1 MENTRDGI
9 AGFRLTQHTWHT
21 ELGNWI
27 DAISPD
33 GRRAGALLFD
43 PRVIGLPGV
52 RERVVAAVLA
62 DQRLVAGGTG
72 GLILVADVVAAGE
85 QVWLLTAQAVSP
97 TLADLLAAARLDA
110 GGAVAVL
117 VDTAHT
123 LLALHAAGVTHG
135 SLHPR
140 TVVVGADGV
149 ALLSERGL
157 ADAVRGHLSPP
168 GNDVAAWASLARSLA
183 ASLTGGT
190 AGPSGG
196 PSGGASGGA
205 GGTGGPSGGAGGLS
219 GAGGA
224 SGGTGGASGAF
235 AGGADGASGGPGV
248 VELVERAATT
258 ATGYGLA
265 AARDLLLGGRGT
277 LPGGVISREGLIQA
291 ARGRSAFARQSPDE
305 RPPAYGVVPRDE
317 GDIVT
322 LLHVPGSG
330 TGGAPGGSY
339 SGGGTGGS
347 SGGGTGG
354 GTGGAMGGGAGGGTG
369 NGGGSGPVRFGPG
382 VETRQGTQETTA
394 ERIWREGRAEAETLQ
409 RAGTIRDRAAR
420 ARRRR
425 TVVSAAVLAVVVA
438 GAILAWFKLGD
449 TPALTV
455 ASIEVEA
462 PKKTQGCDSAV
473 VVKGTIVTNGAPGEV
488 TYEWRKS
495 TDDEVVRQTLRTASD
510 RTTYEVPLRW
520 RLKGRS
526 TVKATATLV
535 VLSPGPRM
543 TDKASFTYKC

>member
-9 AGFRLTQHTWHT
+9 AGFRLTQHTWLT

-62 DQRLVAGGTG
+62 DQRLVTSGIG
-72 GLILVADVVAAGE
+72 GLIPVADVVAAGE

-97 TLADLLAAARLDA
+97 TLADLLAAGQVDA
-110 GGAVAVL
+110 GGAAAVL
-117 VDTAHT
+117 VDTAQT
-123 LLALHAAGVTHG
+123 LLALHAAGFTHG

-157 ADAVRGHLSPP
+157 ADAIRGHSSPP
-168 GNDVAAWASLARSLA
+168 DRDVASWASLARSLA
-183 ASLTGGT
+183 ASM
-190 AGPSGG
+190 P
-196 PSGGASGGA
+196 GAAGGA
-205 GGTGGPSGGAGGLS
+205 G
-219 GAGGA
+219 
-224 SGGTGGASGAF
+224 
-235 AGGADGASGGPGV
+235 V
-248 VELVERAATT
+248 VGLVERAATT
-258 ATGYGLA
+258 ATAHGLA
-265 AARDLLLGGRGT
+265 AARDLLLGGRDV
-277 LPGGVISREGLIQA
+277 LPGGVIGREGLIQA
-291 ARGRSAFARQSPDE
+291 ALSRSAFAHQSPYE
-305 RPPAYGVVPRDE
+305 QPAVHGAGPRDE

-322 LLHVPGSG
+322 LLHVPGSSG
-330 TGGAPGGSY
+330 PAGAHGGSY
-339 SGGGTGGS
+339 GGGPDGSYGGS
-347 SGGGTGG
+347 YGGGPDGSPGG
-354 GTGGAMGGGAGGGTG
+354 GPLDGGGAE
-369 NGGGSGPVRFGPG
+369 PVRFGPG
-382 VETRQGTQETTA
+382 VETRQAAQETTA

-409 RAGTIRDRAAR
+409 RAGTVRARAAR

-425 TVVSAAVLAVVVA
+425 TVVSAAVLAVVIA
-438 GAILAWFKLGD
+438 GAILAWLKLGE
-449 TPALTV
+449 TPALRV

-462 PKKTQGCDSAV
+462 PRKTQGCDSAV

-495 TDDEVVRQTLRTASD
+495 TDDDVVRQTLRTVSD

-535 VLSPGPRM
+535 VLSPGTRM

>member
-72 GLILVADVVAAGE
+72 GLIPVADVVAAGE

-97 TLADLLAAARLDA
+97 TLADLLAAAQVDA
-110 GGAVAVL
+110 GGAAAVL
-117 VDTAHT
+117 VDTAQT

-140 TVVVGADGV
+140 TVVIGADGV

-157 ADAVRGHLSPP
+157 ADAIRGHLSPP
-168 GNDVAAWASLARSLA
+168 DGDVAAWASLARSLA
-183 ASLTGGT
+183 ASL
-190 AGPSGG
+190 P
-196 PSGGASGGA
+196 GGA
-205 GGTGGPSGGAGGLS
+205 
-219 GAGGA
+219 
-224 SGGTGGASGAF
+224 
-235 AGGADGASGGPGV
+235 GV
-248 VELVERAATT
+248 VELVERAAAT
-258 ATGYGLA
+258 ATAYGLA
-265 AARDLLLGGRGT
+265 AARDLLLGGRGA

-291 ARGRSAFARQSPDE
+291 ARGRSAFARRSPDE
-305 RPPAYGVVPRDE
+305 QPPAYGAVPRDE

-322 LLHVPGSG
+322 LLHVPGG
-330 TGGAPGGSY
+330 GQGGGA
-339 SGGGTGGS
+339 GGTD
-347 SGGGTGG
+347 
-354 GTGGAMGGGAGGGTG
+354 GAGGGTG
-369 NGGGSGPVRFGPG
+369 NGGVPGPVRFGPG

-394 ERIWREGRAEAETLQ
+394 ERIWREGKAEAETLQ
-409 RAGTIRDRAAR
+409 RVGTIRDRAAR

-438 GAILAWFKLGD
+438 GAILAWLKLGD

-455 ASIEVEA
+455 ASIEVET

-495 TDDEVVRQTLRTASD
+495 TDDEVVRQTLRTVSD

>member
-9 AGFRLTQHTWHT
+9 AGFRLTQHTWLT

-62 DQRLVAGGTG
+62 DQRLVTSGIG
-72 GLILVADVVAAGE
+72 GLIPVADVVAAGE

-97 TLADLLAAARLDA
+97 TLADLLAAGQVDA
-110 GGAVAVL
+110 GGAAAVL
-117 VDTAHT
+117 VDTAQT
-123 LLALHAAGVTHG
+123 LLALHAAGFTHG

-157 ADAVRGHLSPP
+157 ADAIRGHGSPP
-168 GNDVAAWASLARSLA
+168 DRDVASWASLARSLA
-183 ASLTGGT
+183 ASM
-190 AGPSGG
+190 P
-196 PSGGASGGA
+196 GAAGGA
-205 GGTGGPSGGAGGLS
+205 G
-219 GAGGA
+219 
-224 SGGTGGASGAF
+224 
-235 AGGADGASGGPGV
+235 V
-248 VELVERAATT
+248 VGLVERAATT
-258 ATGYGLA
+258 ATAHGLA
-265 AARDLLLGGRGT
+265 AARDLLLGGRDV
-277 LPGGVISREGLIQA
+277 LPGGVIGREGLIQA
-291 ARGRSAFARQSPDE
+291 ALSRSAFAHQSPYE
-305 RPPAYGVVPRDE
+305 QPAVHGAGPRDE

-322 LLHVPGSG
+322 LLHVPGSS
-330 TGGAPGGSY
+330 GGAE
-339 SGGGTGGS
+339 
-347 SGGGTGG
+347 
-354 GTGGAMGGGAGGGTG
+354 
-369 NGGGSGPVRFGPG
+369 PVRFGPG
-382 VETRQGTQETTA
+382 VETRQAAQETTA

-409 RAGTIRDRAAR
+409 RAGTVRARAAR

-425 TVVSAAVLAVVVA
+425 TVVSAAVLAVVIA
-438 GAILAWFKLGD
+438 GAILAWLKLGE
-449 TPALTV
+449 TPALRV

-462 PKKTQGCDSAV
+462 PRKTQGCDSAV
-473 VVKGTIVTNGAPGEV
+473 VVRGTIVTNGAPGEV

-495 TDDEVVRQTLRTASD
+495 TDDDVVRQTLRTVSD

-535 VLSPGPRM
+535 VLSPGTRM